1 MKAAL
6 SAHWGVW
13 ILASSQLEAMY
24 PFDQDVMSGLA
35 NPAAILSSGS
45 ALCSPADVACGL
57 EGTSSL
63 FRVQTERNCVSLQN
77 TVMVYV
83 SHGSMWKK

>member
-6 SAHWGVW
+6 SARWGVW
-13 ILASSQLEAMY
+13 ILASFQFEAMY

-45 ALCSPADVACGL
+45 ALCSLADVACGL
-57 EGTSSL
+57 DGTRSL
-63 FRVQTERNCVSLQN
+63 FRIQTERSCVSLQN
-77 TVMVYV
+77 TVKVYLPC
-83 SHGSMWKK
+83 GSVRKK